1 MKNRNPSRGPGR
13 QLSNLYDGII
23 VEFSAAD
30 RLLPSMATFSEREGK
45 FKWARFC
52 RLSRGPALSLTT

>member
-23 VEFSAAD
+23 VEFCAAD
-30 RLLPSMATFSEREGK
+30 RPLPSMATFSEREGK
-45 FKWARFC
+45 LNGLDSAVYREVRR
-52 RLSRGPALSLTT
+52 RL